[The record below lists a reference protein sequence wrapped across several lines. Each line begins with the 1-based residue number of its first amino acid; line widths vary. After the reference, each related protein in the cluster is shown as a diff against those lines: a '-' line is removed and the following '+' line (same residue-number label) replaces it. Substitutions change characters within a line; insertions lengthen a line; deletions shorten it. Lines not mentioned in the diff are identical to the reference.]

1 VDRDSAIKVVIAEKE
16 YAFRADSVEAEDE
29 RARVMAAFNEKYGW
43 SDTLIGWFRGARPK
57 ILRLAS
63 L

>member
-1 VDRDSAIKVVIAEKE
+1 
-16 YAFRADSVEAEDE
+16 
-29 RARVMAAFNEKYGW
+29 MAAFNDKYGW
-43 SDTLIGWFRGARPK
+43 TDTLIGWFRGPRPK

>member
-1 VDRDSAIKVVIAEKE
+1 MDRNPNVTLVIGKQE
-16 YAFRADSVEAEDE
+16 YALRAEPVEADDE
-29 RARVMAAFNEKYGW
+29 RAQVMAAFNQKYGW
-43 SDTLIGWFRGARPK
+43 SDTVIGWFRGARPK